1 MFSKEYKNREEFTNT
16 YIMKLLNIKGNY
28 LNPLLIVVQLSGN
41 NMYQTNKSIV
51 MKL

>member
-1 MFSKEYKNREEFTNT
+1 MPSSKYKNREEFNK
-16 YIMKLLNIKGNY
+16 YIIKLLNIKGNY